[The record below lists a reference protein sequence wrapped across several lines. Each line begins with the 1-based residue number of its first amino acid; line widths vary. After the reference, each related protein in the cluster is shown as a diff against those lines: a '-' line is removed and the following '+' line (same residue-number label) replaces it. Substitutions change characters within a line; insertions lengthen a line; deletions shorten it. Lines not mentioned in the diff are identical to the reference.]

1 MRDAFKVR
9 RDLCY
14 NILKEIP
21 GLKLSLPPGAF
32 YLFPDVSAF
41 FGKSYNGHTINNS
54 QDICMYLLNEVY
66 VVTVAGSAFGNDN
79 CIRMSYATSE
89 ENLLKAMERIKQAL
103 LALK

>member
-1 MRDAFKVR
+1 
-9 RDLCY
+9 
-14 NILKEIP
+14 
-21 GLKLSLPPGAF
+21 
-32 YLFPDVSAF
+32 
-41 FGKSYNGHTINNS
+41 
-54 QDICMYLLNEVY
+54 MYLLNEVY